1 MKRSDTS
8 ANMSE
13 ASMPTSATR
22 AAAGPLR
29 VFIHTNERQ
38 WLGALVAAHALKRN
52 SRHADAF
59 AVEFIHVRDHP
70 FLAAREGQPFLRGGT
85 TRIWRM
91 GDLQSFTPL
100 RFLAPKLAGYQGRAV
115 VIDPD
120 VFAVGDV
127 HELLTRDMQ
136 GAAVMGRH
144 RSAQDAKQAQLAT
157 SVMLLDC
164 ARLQHWDC
172 EREFGELFEFK
183 RDYKDWMVLAHEPPE
198 HIGWLEPEWNDFDH
212 LTPQTR
218 MLHNTKR
225 RTQPWK
231 TGLPVD
237 FTPADKLKDKP
248 CWPDS
253 TACAPACSAN
263 TRYSAAMPA
272 IPIPRRSGCSS
283 ACSPNA
289 WPTAASARR
298 WCGGNGAQ
306 SHPPRCLGAG
316 RKIRRG
322 GLRCVIWI

>member
-1 MKRSDTS
+1 
-8 ANMSE
+8 
-13 ASMPTSATR
+13 MPTATGDSA
-22 AAAGPLR
+22 AQEPLR

-52 SRHADAF
+52 SRRPEAF
-59 AVEFIHVRDHP
+59 AVEFIQVRDHP

-85 TRIWRM
+85 TRVWRM
-91 GDLQSFTPL
+91 DDLQSFTPL
-100 RFLAPKLAGYQGRAV
+100 RFLAPRLAGYRGRAL

-127 HELLTRDMQ
+127 LELLTRDMQ

-144 RSAQDAKQAQLAT
+144 RSERDDKRAQLAT

-164 ARLQHWDC
+164 AKLRHWDC

-183 RDYKDWMVLAHEPPE
+183 RDYKDWMVLAHESPE
-198 HIGWLEPEWNDFDH
+198 NIGWLEPEWNDFDR

-237 FTPADKLKDKP
+237 FTPADKLRDKP
-248 CWPDS
+248 LLARLNRLRASLFGEYGLLGRYAPHPD
-253 TACAPACSAN
+253 PAQEQLFFALLAECLAN
-263 TRYSAAMPA
+263 GSVSEALVRAEMARNHIRHDALALVEKYAEAA
-272 IPIPRRSGCSS
+272 
-283 ACSPNA
+283 
-289 WPTAASARR
+289 
-298 WCGGNGAQ
+298 
-306 SHPPRCLGAG
+306 
-316 RKIRRG
+316 
-322 GLRCVIWI
+322 

>member
-1 MKRSDTS
+1 MKQSDPS

-13 ASMPTSATR
+13 ASMPASATR

-52 SRHADAF
+52 SRHADTF
-59 AVEFIHVRDHP
+59 AVEFIHVKDHP

-85 TRIWRM
+85 SRIWRM
-91 GDLQSFTPL
+91 DDLQSFTPL
-100 RFLAPKLAGYQGRAV
+100 RFLAPQLAGYQGRAV

-127 HELLTRDMQ
+127 YELLTRDMQ
-136 GAAVMGRH
+136 GTAVMGRH
-144 RSAQDAKQAQLAT
+144 RSEKMDKQAQLAT

-164 ARLQHWDC
+164 ARLRHWDC

-198 HIGWLEPEWNDFDH
+198 HIGWLEPEWNDFDQ
-212 LTPQTR
+212 LTPRTK

-248 CWPDS
+248 LLAGLNRLRASLLGEYALLGRYARHPD
-253 TACAPACSAN
+253 AAQERLFFGLLAECLAN
-263 TRYSAAMPA
+263 GSVSEALVREEM
-272 IPIPRRSGCSS
+272 
-283 ACSPNA
+283 
-289 WPTAASARR
+289 AR
-298 WCGGNGAQ
+298 N
-306 SHPPRCLGAG
+306 H
-316 RKIRRG
+316 IRHDA
-322 GLRCVIWI
+322 LALVEKYAEVA